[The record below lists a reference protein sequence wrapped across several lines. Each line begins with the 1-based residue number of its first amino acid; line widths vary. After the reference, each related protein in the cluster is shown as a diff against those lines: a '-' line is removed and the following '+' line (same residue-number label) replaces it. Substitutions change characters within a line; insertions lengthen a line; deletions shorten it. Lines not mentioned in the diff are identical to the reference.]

1 MHTVA
6 VVGPHSSELTERLV
20 GELSDEHTVATIS
33 NLPVAPAPGFEDAI
47 EYTAEGAGVSLG
59 FNSEGWTAHAPH
71 NHSRDHGHADHSPA
85 HDHDRSIPDMLDDL
99 APEYDYCLLD
109 GFNDARLPT
118 IAAQEQDLE
127 KEHAGET
134 IARVADPT
142 TDLDDLIGTIDATE
156 PHETLESLVA
166 RVKRSPRADRA
177 GAIATFTGRVRAKD
191 SSDDTPTERLTFET
205 YEGVAEQRMAAI
217 SEELEDR
224 DGVYNVCMHHRTG
237 VIENGED
244 IVFVV
249 VLAGHR
255 EEAFRTVED
264 GINRLKDE
272 VPIFKKEVTTD
283 EEFWVHERS

>member
-20 GELSDEHTVATIS
+20 SELSDGQAVATIS
-33 NLPVAPAPGFEDAI
+33 KLPVAPAPGFEDAI
-47 EYTAEGAGVSLG
+47 GYTAEGAGVALG
-59 FNSEGWTAHAPH
+59 FSSDGWTAHA
-71 NHSRDHGHADHSPA
+71 A
-85 HDHDRSIPDMLDDL
+85 HDHSHDHAAHTSPDHERSIPETLDDL

-109 GFNDARLPT
+109 GFDDARLPT
-118 IAAQEQDLE
+118 VVIQDAD
-127 KEHAGET
+127 HGGET
-134 IARVADPT
+134 IATVEDPT
-142 TDLDDLIGTIDATE
+142 SDLNDLIAAIDATE
-156 PHETLESLVA
+156 PHESLESLVA
-166 RVKRSPRADRA
+166 QVKRSPRADRA

-205 YEGVAEQRMAAI
+205 YEGVAERRMVAI
-217 SEELEDR
+217 SEDLEDR
-224 DGVYNVCMHHRTG
+224 NGVYDVCMHHRTG

>member
-20 GELSDEHTVATIS
+20 GELSDGHAIATIS
-33 NLPVAPAPGFEDAI
+33 DLPVAPAPGFEDAI
-47 EYTAEGAGVSLG
+47 GYTAEGAGVSIG
-59 FNSEGWTAHAPH
+59 FSSEGWTAHATHDP
-71 NHSRDHGHADHSPA
+71 SRDQGHAHTS

-109 GFNDARLPT
+109 GFDNARLPT
-118 IAAQEQDLE
+118 IAVQDQEE
-127 KEHAGET
+127 AHAGET
-134 IARVADPT
+134 IATVAEPT
-142 TDLDDLIGTIDATE
+142 SDLDGLISAIDATE

-191 SSDDTPTERLTFET
+191 SSDDTPTEQLTFET
-205 YEGVAEQRMAAI
+205 YEGVAEQRMTDI
-217 SEELEDR
+217 SEDLEDR
-224 DGVYNVCMHHRTG
+224 DGVYNVCLHHRTG
-237 VIENGED
+237 IIENGED